1 MYRTQDR
8 RQLELENFHL
18 PFGGHL
24 NPQNRWIQLA
34 KLIPWE
40 EFEAKYSCHF
50 SEEEKGAPAKI
61 FRTALGA
68 LIIKEKLGITDR
80 ETVEQI
86 RENPYLQYVIGM
98 ECYRDEA
105 PFDASMMVHFRKR
118 ITPKMLKEINE
129 RIHTEQVKKKQKD
142 EKKTR
147 ETDRQDSVENENK
160 GKLIVDATCTPA
172 DIRYPTD
179 LSLLNEA
186 REKTEEIIDILHE
199 PLKGKEKKVRT
210 YRQRA
215 RKEYVQVAKKK
226 KPNTKTIRRGIRKQ
240 LQYVRRNLGHIAE
253 LSGKTSL
260 TLLDNR
266 MYQNLLVIKK
276 LYEQQQYMYETKTHR
291 VAERIVSISQP
302 HVRPIVRGKE
312 KAEVEFGAKIS
323 VALVDGYT
331 FLEKLSWDA
340 YNESNYLIDHIKS
353 YKRRFGYYPESVHV
367 DGIYRNRENRRY
379 CAEHGIRI
387 SGPPLGRP
395 QKDEKKHRDVIKQTR
410 LDELIRIAIEGRF
423 GNGKRTYGWDRI
435 MTKLKNTS
443 ETAIGVTVLVMN
455 MEKIARDL
463 LLLIF
468 TLLQK
473 LAYRRSVSVN
483 YY

>member
-1 MYRTQDR
+1 
-8 RQLELENFHL
+8 LELKNFHL

-24 NPQNRWIQLA
+24 NPRNRWIQLT

-40 EFEAKYSCHF
+40 EFEEKYACHF
-50 SEEEKGAPAKI
+50 SEEEKGAPAKP

-98 ECYRDEA
+98 EGYRDEA

-118 ITPKMLKEINE
+118 ITPQILQEINE
-129 RIHTEQVKKKQKD
+129 RIHEEQIKKNEKPKQKT
-142 EKKTR
+142 K
-147 ETDRQDSVENENK
+147 ENENAEGKNK
-160 GKLIVDATCTPA
+160 GKLIVDASCTPA

-179 LSLLNEA
+179 VSLLNEA
-186 REKTEEIIDILHE
+186 REKTEEIIDILHA

-210 YRQRA
+210 YRERA
-215 RKEYVQVAKKK
+215 RKEYVKVAKKR

-240 LQYVRRNLGHIAE
+240 LQYVRRNLGHIKE
-253 LSGKTSL
+253 LSQKTSL
-260 TLLDNR
+260 TLLDKR
-266 MYQNLLVIKK
+266 MYRNLLVIQK
-276 LYEQQQYMYETKTHR
+276 LYEQQQYMYDTKTHR
-291 VAERIVSISQP
+291 IADRIVSISQP

-323 VALVDGYT
+323 VSMVDGYT

-340 YNESNYLIDHIKS
+340 YNESNYLIEHIEA
-353 YKRRFGYYPESVHV
+353 YKKRCGYYPESVHV
-367 DGIYRNRENRRY
+367 DKIYRNRENRRY
-379 CAEHGIRI
+379 CKDKGIRI

-395 QKDEKKHRDVIKQTR
+395 KKDEKEQKEVLKETR
-410 LDELIRIAIEGRF
+410 LDELIRIAIEGKF
-423 GNGKRTYGWDRI
+423 GNGKRRYGWARI
-435 MTKLKNTS
+435 MAKLKNTS

-455 MEKIARDL
+455 MEKIVRDL

-468 TLLQK
+468 SLLQK
-473 LAYRRSVSVN
+473 LVYRRTWGAN
-483 YY
+483 YA

>member
-1 MYRTQDR
+1 MYRTHDK

-24 NPQNRWIQLA
+24 NPRNRWIQLT

-40 EFEAKYSCHF
+40 EFEEKYACHF
-50 SEEEKGAPAKI
+50 SEEEKGAPAKP

-68 LIIKEKLGITDR
+68 LLIKEKLGITDR

-98 ECYRDEA
+98 EGYRDEA

-118 ITPKMLKEINE
+118 ITPQILQEINE
-129 RIHTEQVKKKQKD
+129 RIHEEQIKKNEKPKQKT
-142 EKKTR
+142 K
-147 ETDRQDSVENENK
+147 ENENAEGKNK
-160 GKLIVDATCTPA
+160 GKLIVDASCTPA

-179 LSLLNEA
+179 VSLLNEA
-186 REKTEEIIDILHE
+186 REKTEEIIDILHA

-210 YRQRA
+210 YRERA
-215 RKEYVQVAKKK
+215 RKEYVKVAKKR

-240 LQYVRRNLGHIAE
+240 LQYVRRNLGHIKE
-253 LSGKTSL
+253 LSQKTSL
-260 TLLDNR
+260 TLLDKR
-266 MYQNLLVIKK
+266 MYRNLLVIQK
-276 LYEQQQYMYETKTHR
+276 LYEQQQYMYDTKTHR
-291 VAERIVSISQP
+291 IADRIVSISQP

-323 VALVDGYT
+323 VSMVDGYT

-340 YNESNYLIDHIKS
+340 YNESNYLIEHIEA
-353 YKRRFGYYPESVHV
+353 YKKRCGYYPESVHV
-367 DGIYRNRENRRY
+367 DKIYRNRENRRY
-379 CAEHGIRI
+379 CKDKGIRI

-395 QKDEKKHRDVIKQTR
+395 KKDEKEQKEVLKETR
-410 LDELIRIAIEGRF
+410 LDELIRIAIEGKL
-423 GNGKRTYGWDRI
+423 GNGKRRYGWARI
-435 MTKLKNTS
+435 MAKLKNTS

-455 MEKIARDL
+455 MEKIVRDL

-468 TLLQK
+468 SLLQK
-473 LAYRRSVSVN
+473 LVYRRTWGAN
-483 YY
+483 YA